1 MSPSKSP
8 ASPLRVGVVGLGV
21 MGKNH
26 ARVLSEL
33 PGVTLVGVAD
43 PDEAQ
48 VEFVTSRLGCAGFAS
63 LEALLDAGIDALT
76 VAAPTQLHTAI
87 SLAAIARG
95 VHVLVEKP
103 IAHTV
108 EEGRRIIDAA
118 EKAGV
123 TLMVGH
129 VERFNPAV
137 QSIRQ
142 AIAGDDILSIQI
154 TRVGPFPPRMSDIG
168 VVIDLAVHDIDLIR
182 WFTGSEIAEIQP
194 QTNSIHAA
202 REDIALLQFR
212 TESGVLAHINTN
224 WLTPFKARTVHVAT
238 RNKYISGDLITRQ
251 VTECFDYKPD
261 GSYSMRHLSVA
272 YAEPLRAELVAFIDS
287 VRNRTAPVTGGAD
300 GLASLDIA
308 MRCLGDRQ
316 AAATPLKVAAGG
328 RG

>member
-1 MSPSKSP
+1 MSNSQPV
-8 ASPLRVGVVGLGV
+8 ATPLRVGVVGLGV

-26 ARVLSEL
+26 ARVLAEL
-33 PGVTLVGVAD
+33 PGVTLAGVAD
-43 PDEAQ
+43 PDGEQ
-48 VEFVTSRLGCAGFAS
+48 VDFVTSRLGCPGFAS
-63 LEALLDAGIDALT
+63 LDALMDAGIDA
-76 VAAPTQLHTAI
+76 
-87 SLAAIARG
+87 
-95 VHVLVEKP
+95 
-103 IAHTV
+103 
-108 EEGRRIIDAA
+108 RIIDAA
-118 EKAGV
+118 TRAGV

-194 QTNSIHAA
+194 QTNSIHAE

-212 TESGVLAHINTN
+212 TQSGVLAHINTN

-272 YAEPLRAELVAFIDS
+272 YAEPLRAELVAF
-287 VRNRTAPVTGGAD
+287 VEAVTTGTAPVTGGAD

-308 MRCLGDRQ
+308 MRCLGERS
-316 AAATPLKVAAGG
+316 APLAQPKLAAGG

>member
-1 MSPSKSP
+1 MTQSKSP
-8 ASPLRVGVVGLGV
+8 ATPLRVGVVGLGV

-43 PDEAQ
+43 PDQAQ
-48 VEFVTSRLGCAGFAS
+48 VEFVTSRLGCAGFSS

-194 QTNSIHAA
+194 
-202 REDIALLQFR
+202 
-212 TESGVLAHINTN
+212 
-224 WLTPFKARTVHVAT
+224 
-238 RNKYISGDLITRQ
+238 
-251 VTECFDYKPD
+251 
-261 GSYSMRHLSVA
+261 
-272 YAEPLRAELVAFIDS
+272 
-287 VRNRTAPVTGGAD
+287 
-300 GLASLDIA
+300 
-308 MRCLGDRQ
+308 
-316 AAATPLKVAAGG
+316 
-328 RG
+328 